1 MNDQSQQGASRVGAA
16 KAVLD
21 YAVKATEQQEV
32 IERLEGKGGTKWAA

>member
-1 MNDQSQQGASRVGAA
+1 LQQGASRVGAA

-32 IERLEGKGGTKWAA
+32 IESIERLEGKGGTKWAA